1 MSIKAK
7 DVDVNDMQVPNESL
21 KIKINKENL
30 SLRDHFQ
37 TGDQV
42 SRHHLDPMRGQTK
55 ELIDGHFQDENS
67 KTHLIMVFKIEE
79 HKQDNITY
87 HQQTIKHSEINQ
99 GSDPTEVGIQNVHS
113 SIPRENYVQKFEKI
127 NIQRVFRQEP

>member
-1 MSIKAK
+1 
-7 DVDVNDMQVPNESL
+7 
-21 KIKINKENL
+21 
-30 SLRDHFQ
+30 
-37 TGDQV
+37 
-42 SRHHLDPMRGQTK
+42 MRGQTK
-55 ELIDGHFQDENS
+55 ELIDSHFQDENS
-67 KTHLIMVFKIEE
+67 KPHLIMVFKIEE

-87 HQQTIKHSEINQ
+87 HQQTIKHSEISQ